1 MAINKKYLDLEGLEH
16 YEATIKSRLGAEANT
31 RMSADNTLQAQING
45 LASGSPLV
53 ASSISGMTDTT
64 RVYVNTTDGHWY
76 YYNGSAWADGGVYQ
90 ATAVSS
96 NDPEIDGRNIKLD
109 NTGLAY
115 DANSFA
121 TISGLELG
129 NIGDNGTGNAITFN
143 NSTIRVRTP
152 SASPITVSDNS
163 FTLINL
169 NPTTYKAWL
178 WYCNSNQE
186 RSNGSSGWIETKTH
200 QSVVP
205 SDYPYIYILFARV
218 DNATITVEE
227 VEANFRVLNGTS
239 PVIKST
245 YADKKTDNLKNL
257 LGFQAGD
264 VDNSGKLLYSSQFLT
279 TKDILQFNYDL
290 YIPYNN
296 YCYTNIVLYNQD
308 NTFNRRWL
316 QVANDKKGHVIKAGT
331 KFRLVLAY
339 ITNPSP
345 IPNIAKGMVESADLY
360 KNFEITSLE
369 TYRNKELSKLKGA
382 GYSEDVENLKYSIN
396 LNIGDINGNGLS
408 YQYNE
413 NRRLITTDILHYDFD
428 VVIPQTNSWQF
439 FLYTYDDA
447 SGTNQTAAGWQYPS
461 AGDITIPA
469 NTFWRMVITVHR
481 NSTDPIYNL
490 YDNNVFKAIK
500 LYKKVI
506 DNSNPIVYNP
516 NMRSVA
522 HQGFSITSETYGNC
536 RLSSYVGAKQHGF
549 DYAECDLQWTSD
561 MIPVCSHDPA
571 FVSGDETID
580 IRQKTW
586 AELQNYTFHGETLAS
601 FEQVLSKCKELG
613 LGLYIDKSWF
623 DQTHFNIMSAIVDKY
638 QMQDNVYWLLQGA
651 IQPTFDMISS
661 WYPNAKYSVVLNT
674 GTTAPTEAQIQA
686 VVDFANN
693 NKTVNNYISIDVN
706 HSHFT
711 VEQLASL
718 SAQLT
723 HGVQLECWTID
734 NTTRYK
740 EVLPYLC
747 GITSNKICY
756 NDVYEDLL
764 S

>member
-31 RMSADNTLQAQING
+31 RMSTDNTLQAQING

-53 ASSISGMTDTT
+53 ASSTSGMTDTT

-76 YYNGSAWADGGVYQ
+76 YYNGGAWTDGGVYQ
-90 ATAVSS
+90 ATAISS
-96 NDPEIDGRNIKLD
+96 NDPEIDGRNTKLD
-109 NTGLAY
+109 NTGLSFN
-115 DANSFA
+115 ANALSE
-121 TISGLELG
+121 IEGLEMG
-129 NIGDNGTGNAITFN
+129 NIVDHGSNAAIIFN
-143 NSTIRVRTP
+143 NSSARVRTP
-152 SASPITVSDNS
+152 EDSPITIEGNS

-169 NPTTYKAWL
+169 DPSTYKAWV
-178 WYCNSNQE
+178 WYCNENKV
-186 RSNGSSGWIETKTH
+186 RVDGFSGWITDKIF
-200 QSVVP
+200 QSVIP
-205 SDYPYIYILFARV
+205 TGYSNIYILFGRV
-218 DNATITVEE
+218 DNANITVSE
-227 VEANFRVLNGTS
+227 VTNNFRILSGSS
-239 PVIKST
+239 PVTKQSISESSKG
-245 YADKKTDNLKNL
+245 NLRNL
-257 LGFQAGD
+257 LRLHAGAIRND
-264 VDNSGKLLYSSQFLT
+264 GSIDYSVQFMAT
-279 TKDILQFNYDL
+279 GDILEFDYDL

-296 YCYTNIVLYNQD
+296 VIKVDMLVYDENNIFVKRLNG
-308 NTFNRRWL
+308 
-316 QVANDKKGHVIKAGT
+316 VSNDTKGHVIKSGT
-331 KFRLVLAY
+331 RFRLGLNY
-339 ITNPSP
+339 INSPSP
-345 IPNIAKGMVESADLY
+345 YPDTARTAVENTTLY
-360 KNFEITSLE
+360 QNLVVLSLNDYREEEFE
-369 TYRNKELSKLKGA
+369 KLRA
-382 GYSEDVENLKYSIN
+382 SGYSEDPQNLKYSMD
-396 LNIGDINGNGLS
+396 LNIGDINANGLS
-408 YQYNE
+408 YQSNE
-413 NRRLITTDILHYDFD
+413 NRRLITTTILHYDFD
-428 VVIPQTNSWQF
+428 VVIPQTNSWMF
-439 FLYTYDDA
+439 YLYTYDDA

-561 MIPVCSHDPA
+561 MIPVCSHDPT

-706 HSHFT
+706 HGHFT